1 MATEPSAPAGAG
13 AQLAPRYD
21 PREVE
26 QRWYSRWLEQDLFRA
41 PAVPARPVFSI
52 VIPPPN
58 VTGVLHIGHAL
69 DNTIQDVLVRRR
81 RMQGYDVL
89 WLPGTDHA
97 GIATQVVVER
107 RLAEEGKDRR
117 DLGRERFL
125 EVVWSWK
132 NEYEQRILGQLQ
144 RLGCSCDWSRTR
156 FTMDPG
162 CSRAVREVFVH
173 LYRRG
178 LIYRG
183 HYMINWCPRCRTTL
197 SDLEVTHREVDG
209 KFYRVRYPLADGGTV
224 TVATTRPETIL
235 GDTALAVHP
244 GDERYRHLVGREAVV
259 PVLGRRIPIVADE
272 AVDPEFGTGVVKVT
286 PFHDPT
292 DFEIGRRHGL
302 PAIQVIGEDASMTA
316 EAGPFAG
323 LDRWECRRRLV
334 EALAEQG
341 LLESVEDMR
350 HAVGHCQRCDTVVEP
365 LISEQWFVKTK
376 PLAEP
381 AAEAVRTG
389 RTRIVPERFE
399 KIYFHWLDNIRDW
412 PISRQIWW
420 GHRIPAWYCPEGH
433 VTVAVEDPQQCEH
446 CGSRDLEQDP
456 DVLDTW
462 FSSAL
467 WPFSTMGWPERTPEL
482 EAYYPTSVL
491 VTGYDILFF
500 WVARMMMM
508 GLEFMGDVPFRTV
521 LLHGLVRDGQ
531 GQKMSK
537 SRGNT
542 VDPLD
547 VVDRYGA
554 DALRWA
560 LVTGITPG
568 NDVRLYDE
576 KLEGARNFANKLWN
590 AARFVLANLEGY
602 DPEAS
607 AGARR
612 LEDRW
617 ILDLARRTVLETD
630 RHYEQF
636 ELGEAA
642 RAVYEFFWGAYC
654 DWYIELAKPRLG
666 AGGEDRAAAQRTL
679 VEVLS
684 VILRLLHPVMPFI
697 TEEIWQRL
705 PGSRGSIVTA
715 PWPEAPAGWA
725 DPESAR
731 RMEQVIDMVRAVR
744 AIRSEFKIEP
754 GRPVPVWVRAD
765 REEAAREAAAL
776 AEAALRRLA
785 GAGQVTVLPAGGP
798 RPRRAAGDIIGPV
811 EVYVPLEGVID
822 LEAEVARLE
831 RELAEASSRAQGLA
845 RRLENQ
851 EFLAKAPPEVV
862 ARERQ
867 KYADLQDAIGRL
879 EARLRDLTA

>member
-1 MATEPSAPAGAG
+1 
-13 AQLAPRYD
+13 
-21 PREVE
+21 
-26 QRWYSRWLEQDLFRA
+26 
-41 PAVPARPVFSI
+41 
-52 VIPPPN
+52 
-58 VTGVLHIGHAL
+58 
-69 DNTIQDVLVRRR
+69 
-81 RMQGYDVL
+81 
-89 WLPGTDHA
+89 
-97 GIATQVVVER
+97 
-107 RLAEEGKDRR
+107 
-117 DLGRERFL
+117 
-125 EVVWSWK
+125 
-132 NEYEQRILGQLQ
+132 
-144 RLGCSCDWSRTR
+144 
-156 FTMDPG
+156 
-162 CSRAVREVFVH
+162 
-173 LYRRG
+173 
-178 LIYRG
+178 
-183 HYMINWCPRCRTTL
+183 
-197 SDLEVTHREVDG
+197 
-209 KFYRVRYPLADGGTV
+209 
-224 TVATTRPETIL
+224 
-235 GDTALAVHP
+235 
-244 GDERYRHLVGREAVV
+244 
-259 PVLGRRIPIVADE
+259 
-272 AVDPEFGTGVVKVT
+272 
-286 PFHDPT
+286 
-292 DFEIGRRHGL
+292 
-302 PAIQVIGEDASMTA
+302 
-316 EAGPFAG
+316 
-323 LDRWECRRRLV
+323 
-334 EALAEQG
+334 
-341 LLESVEDMR
+341 
-350 HAVGHCQRCDTVVEP
+350 
-365 LISEQWFVKTK
+365 
-376 PLAEP
+376 
-381 AAEAVRTG
+381 
-389 RTRIVPERFE
+389 
-399 KIYFHWLDNIRDW
+399 
-412 PISRQIWW
+412 
-420 GHRIPAWYCPEGH
+420 PAWYCPEGH

-679 VEVLS
+679 EAGLS
-684 VILRLLHPVMPFI
+684 VIVRLLHTVMRFNS
-697 TEEIWQRL
+697 EELWQRL
-705 PGSRGSIVTA
+705 PGSRGSIVRA

-744 AIRSEFKIEP
+744 AIRSEF
-754 GRPVPVWVRAD
+754 
-765 REEAAREAAAL
+765 
-776 AEAALRRLA
+776 
-785 GAGQVTVLPAGGP
+785 
-798 RPRRAAGDIIGPV
+798 
-811 EVYVPLEGVID
+811 
-822 LEAEVARLE
+822 
-831 RELAEASSRAQGLA
+831 
-845 RRLENQ
+845 
-851 EFLAKAPPEVV
+851 
-862 ARERQ
+862 
-867 KYADLQDAIGRL
+867 
-879 EARLRDLTA
+879 